1 MTFNLKV
8 QRSLIYLIFQTRRLQ
23 RGLKQIEDLMRSVK
37 RGKNIKL
44 DEIPPEIAVKT
55 SKDTNDK
62 TEPSIISTSEDV
74 SSPKTPIINQTD
86 LIQLESDVAASV
98 PSPSKQLKPEPAFLK
113 TPNSASPNIP
123 EAILPKTPEIILPKT
138 PEIVLP
144 KTPEIVLSKTPEIV
158 LPKTPE
164 IVASTEDQPIIKSSV
179 SEEEMKTLEDRK
191 AEYRAAAL
199 KAKHENNREL
209 ALEHFRT
216 LKVNLMNKYRL
227 LFLYKFFKSIK
238 NNLVNKISIFTFF
251 SL

>member
-113 TPNSASPNIP
+113 TPNSPSPNIP
-123 EAILPKTPEIILPKT
+123 EAILPKTPEII
-138 PEIVLP
+138 LP